1 MCLVILAARVHPEV
15 PLIVA
20 ANRDELFERPAEP
33 VHELEPGIAGG
44 RDVLAGGTWL
54 AANRDGVVAA
64 LTNQPLLSKR
74 PDAPQGGRD
83 PAKRSRGEL
92 PLVFARFASAE
103 LAVQT
108 FAKTYRPRDYNPC
121 ALLVADFMHVYY
133 VGMLEG
139 DTPEIRELPFGIH
152 VLENRPLGAPSP
164 KADHA
169 LGMVQDLAR
178 WPRNELVD
186 RLGAVLADRTIP
198 ANAEAVHSATGD
210 WRPPA
215 VEANCVIAGH
225 YGTRTSNIVLHG
237 ATVTVHATNA
247 PPGTAPFVTTTLS

>member
-20 ANRDELFERPAEP
+20 ANRDELFARPAEP

-64 LTNQPLLSKR
+64 LTNQPLLTKR

-83 PAKRSRGEL
+83 PSKRSRGEL
-92 PLVFARFASAE
+92 PLVFARFSSAE
-103 LAVQT
+103 LAVRM
-108 FAKTYRPRDYNPC
+108 FAKAYSPRDYNPC
-121 ALLVADFMHVYY
+121 ALLVADATHVYY
-133 VGMLEG
+133 VGMLGG
-139 DTPEIRELPFGIH
+139 DAPEIRELPFGVH
-152 VLENRPLGAPSP
+152 VLENRPLDALSP
-164 KADHA
+164 KAEHA
-169 LGMVQDLAR
+169 RGMVRDLASWR
-178 WPRNELVD
+178 RDALIG
-186 RLGAVLADRTIP
+186 RLGEVLADRTIP
-198 ANAEAVHSATGD
+198 ADAEAVHAATGD

-215 VEANCVIAGH
+215 VEANCVIAGG
-225 YGTRTSNIVLHG
+225 YGTRTSNIVLC
-237 ATVTVHATNA
+237 ATNVTVHATNA